1 MFFNKIEKF
10 CIYLLTNKSFDQS
23 LAFSPTNFI
32 FLKTF
37 SSGFL
42 YTKVWFT
49 DQNFEVLEIKIK

>member
-32 FLKTF
+32 FG
-37 SSGFL
+37 SGFL

-49 DQNFEVLEIKIK
+49 DQNFEVLEMNIK